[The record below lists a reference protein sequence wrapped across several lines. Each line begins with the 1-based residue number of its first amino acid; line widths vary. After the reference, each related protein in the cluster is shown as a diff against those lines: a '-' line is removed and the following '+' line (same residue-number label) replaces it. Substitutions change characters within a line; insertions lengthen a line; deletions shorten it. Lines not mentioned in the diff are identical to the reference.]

1 MALFMSR
8 SSDVGVFRCTLNVKN
23 FFLTLNEKGV
33 STESVQPNHKYGLV
47 VCGKSSL
54 KKISS
59 NFELCFTNS
68 TDNKIKIVS
77 AEIVTLI

>member
-1 MALFMSR
+1 MSP
-8 SSDVGVFRCTLNVKN
+8 VKF

-47 VCGKSSL
+47 VCGKNDL

-59 NFELCFTNS
+59 NFELCFANS
-68 TDNKIKIVS
+68 TDNKLKIVS
-77 AEIVTLI
+77 AELFLLDDKLI

>member
-1 MALFMSR
+1 MSP
-8 SSDVGVFRCTLNVKN
+8 VKN
-23 FFLTLNEKGV
+23 FFLTLNEKV
-33 STESVQPNHKYGLV
+33 STESVQLNHKYGLV

>member
-1 MALFMSR
+1 MWVYLGVPLMSPM
-8 SSDVGVFRCTLNVKN
+8 KN

-59 NFELCFTNS
+59 NFELCLTNS